1 MASPQCPTVGAG
13 SSRFS
18 RRFPRPSCPTICAYH
33 ALPFLSPMCAY
44 RARPF
49 HLPYCPS
56 CPPILPP
63 MCAYHAR
70 PSCLPW
76 AHAVPAHSCLPCAHA
91 MPAHSCLP
99 CVHTMPAHPAYRGR
113 ARRQTLPPCDC
124 GVPFPPVMKF
134 PPFLL
139 TSRDVFSAFEGGED
153 ARHALLCGAIRV
165 NLGLGF

>member
-56 CPPILPP
+56 CPPILPT

-91 MPAHSCLP
+91 MPAHLVQP
-99 CVHTMPAHPAYRGR
+99 FARIMPAHPAPRGR
-113 ARRQTLPPCDC
+113 MRCEPSRPAIAAFLSRHYEFPVLFANFARR
-124 GVPFPPVMKF
+124 
-134 PPFLL
+134 FL
-139 TSRDVFSAFEGGED
+139 
-153 ARHALLCGAIRV
+153 RV
-165 NLGLGF
+165 